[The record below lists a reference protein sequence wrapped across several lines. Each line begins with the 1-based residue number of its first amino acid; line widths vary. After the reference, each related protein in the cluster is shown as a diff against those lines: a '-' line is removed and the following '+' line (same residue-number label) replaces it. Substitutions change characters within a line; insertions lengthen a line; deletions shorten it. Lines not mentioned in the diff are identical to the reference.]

1 MNKKSVLDITNNK
14 NPLLKNIKLT
24 KNISPV
30 KSVLDTRTITPMN
43 FNTKL
48 EEEKPWYQTFFKGA
62 ESFEDGKWD
71 AGDLT
76 KTILNSAGDLGLN
89 IVEGFAQVP
98 EQIGTAIAGAEAQ
111 VADWLG
117 FDEHA
122 DNVRK
127 RIANNGGALISG
139 LAQKGQEALDKDSV
153 FDKTSDNVAS
163 GIGQMLSYYVG
174 SKVPVAGSNIKVG
187 KLNVPTTA
195 LLSGTGG
202 GLQEAYQN
210 ENVEDWQAWSKA
222 LGSGTIEG
230 ISEGIFGVLGVGGSE
245 LDDYLVKSL
254 TKNIKN
260 TIAKSAIKLGIK
272 SSGEAAEEFISYA
285 GNYLLDRVID
295 KTTELTGKENVK
307 FSKDWD
313 WDEVGEQMA
322 SAFLSTLITQG
333 AGDLAANKLNK
344 NNTESN
350 SIFSKQEIN
359 NALEKYT
366 NSQNAETSPIYGK
379 KQTNPL
385 STIFNEKIVQAN
397 QNNTIDF
404 DENKKY
410 HISSNFSN
418 EIDNVLNNNV
428 SSNTQV
434 KARDYTP
441 KILVN
446 SGVKDLPMLI
456 TQKHIKSTIYT
467 PEEAKKIGLPTKNVN
482 YHGLGKEMLIK
493 AIDGLDNPDSIYK
506 INDEDYLVITQFKD
520 NNNREIVV
528 PIRIDGKGRYNDVF
542 IDENQIKS
550 VYGRNNLSNYI
561 KNNNFELIYK
571 KGTSDFN
578 ERIQYSNVADVPINN
593 SITQKNNYVK
603 QENPLL
609 TAFKSKIAKNDYY
622 NSANKYNIDVTNDT
636 VKEMFRVANER
647 GIDIRYDSSV
657 FTNSNQNA
665 YWNVKKDGKREI
677 VLNPNADTG
686 KALQSIIIH
695 EMLHDMEGTKQYNN
709 LAKLV
714 LEYAKEKGE
723 YKTALR
729 SISNI
734 YSNYYNINSKDY
746 MQKIEKEMVADILGE
761 KFGSQ
766 EFLNTLVKKNRTL
779 MQKVHDWIIDLLN
792 KINKLTGYHSTKLYW
807 SDVESKLRKAFNQE
821 YVGEK
826 NKNRLSVTKSYNMEL
841 EEVEKDNKKL
851 SISINENNSIKDN
864 KGRILTK
871 EQQEYFKD
879 SKVRDEKGNLKTMY
893 HGSNNKFSIF
903 KHGKAY
909 RGSSKASVGYWFT
922 ETAEGAKRFADSV
935 WYGDTKTGPKV
946 YEVYLDIKNPK
957 IYERIDNTNELNEID
972 YKINSIKETLR
983 KLENKNIAIEIN
995 EQELRWANSKEE
1007 LMDIAKYEGIDF
1019 EDAENY
1025 HNAIKQ
1031 YDELIEEYD
1040 NKKYN
1045 DSYELFRSD
1054 IYKIAGKNANE
1065 ANSGGTGMYLS
1076 NEEEVVKQ
1084 YVEDLKQQ
1092 GYDGIIIKNTKFDNE
1107 TLGKDNSQYV
1117 VFNSNQ
1123 IKNVNNLNPTNSEDI
1138 RYSSQNNNEWQNFLK
1153 QNFNNNGTK
1162 TTMQDIKLPKNYYP
1176 GLNNTSVEKNIIN
1189 SFKNEYKPKEIKSA
1203 IKKDFEIQGYV
1214 NLNNTKINNSKELAE
1229 IAQIFR
1235 NPYYEITRILYM
1247 NNDGVLLGY
1256 DSFSAHKPNETYALK
1271 DTNQESIDATIN
1283 KMKVLKADYIVHLH
1297 NHPSG
1302 DPKPS
1307 QQDLIAINGLNQYG
1321 IPAKGMVIDHN
1332 KYSYIEDGKIIFDT
1346 IKDTNDEDFI
1356 LENIGK
1362 ISSVEE
1368 LAKIS
1373 ANTQHKHKNIIIFT
1387 DVKNNIRSIQEATD
1401 KFLKDDNKVIKYI
1414 NEQLKNNGAVKVF
1427 TSSKNSLIKPVLE
1440 KYVRAGILQDSF
1452 FDDTNTSLMQNNN
1465 IAKENEENSKKNKNA
1480 KVEREIF
1487 EDFSTIKKKENSI
1500 KTTKNGIKYVQVDSN
1515 FFENIPDAD
1524 RPRYLM
1530 NYIKENLAGKVI
1542 KTDDG
1547 TDIHILDK
1555 EDNRLGKLVHG
1566 NITYDKRI
1574 GNQIENKIN
1583 RNKFR
1588 FEITGNVLNNLENM
1602 IKISKVTKHK
1612 SDIENRHGEFAEKG
1626 FDTRSSY
1633 IYDGK
1638 NVYRVNFDIAI
1649 NSKSKNNL
1657 YAIKSIQKRNSI
1669 VANATQGMVAPLK
1682 NEVSYNPQSFNTN
1695 SIPQNKNNVN
1705 DLHNLEEDTKKY
1717 SVSEEHSD
1725 SYNEQIKTIDKVLMQ
1740 VPKEVKTEALNLKEK
1755 LYTELFDDL
1764 YIIDKIS
1771 KETGVKGLYYIA
1783 NNARQS
1789 RATADYIIGQN
1800 MTDLLG
1806 NNKGKSFKQVWEQ
1819 IPKEDRQ
1826 AFSDYLFNKHNEQR
1840 YARNKGVFG
1849 DKITAEQSLKIAQE
1863 YESKHPE
1870 FKEYAK
1876 DVYEY
1881 LDGLRNILVQGGLI
1895 SKKQAKMLKEMYPY
1909 YVPTYRSKI
1918 STGAVSNFQNNISVK
1933 NQIKKAT
1940 GSENDILPLQTI
1952 IPQLTVKYVNA
1963 ARRNT
1968 LYNTIYKLV
1977 KKYPDVMSKYAVE
1990 VKEKGK
1996 NKKNIDVD
2004 VVNENLDN
2012 TLKSSK
2018 ENNDDG
2024 NILTLYQNGE
2034 KVKLKI
2040 SNELYKA
2047 LTSFDNNTYFT
2058 KDSTFIKIVNK
2069 LSNLKKSLITTYNPI
2084 FSLTNFAKDFQ
2095 DAIVY
2100 SNDAKKFA
2108 KKFPQAIKK
2117 MATNSKEWQMYQAL
2131 GATQSGIF
2139 DREKGYKGDSK
2150 LPKKAIEK
2158 IADMNEFVEQIP
2170 RFSEFLSYIEKNGTD
2185 YNSLMEAMYRASD
2198 ITVNFARSGRISRTL
2213 DKLGAIYFNAA
2224 MQGADRAIR
2233 SVVNNPQGNGD
2244 SRSDYIKGA
2253 IKTITKASLIAM
2265 VPALFN
2271 YLIYKDDEDY
2281 KELSD
2286 YQKDNYYLIKVGNKF
2301 LRIPKGRFW
2310 GGAFAATGVRT
2321 ARAIDGEKDAFK
2333 GLGKQISDVVA
2344 PQNPLTNNLYSP
2356 IIDIAN
2362 NKSWAGSEIVPK
2374 RLQNLEPKDQY
2385 DESTTSIAKW
2395 LGDKL
2400 NISPKQIDYVLQQ
2413 NSGIIGQIL
2422 IPPLTPKAENNAISS
2437 KFIVDP
2443 VMSNKLATDF
2453 YDLKDEL
2460 TKKKNSE
2467 ALRNDLPEGFD
2478 TETSLLVNYLNREYS
2493 KITELNKEKRQ
2504 VQSSNLKKS
2513 EKEKEVREVQK
2524 QINDIYRRAVDN
2536 VNNNKGD
2543 LYIEYINSN
2552 DTGKVKKES
2561 MRLFEKYGDKDI
2573 LPVPSEYKSISV
2585 YGVKIDLTDDEK
2597 EQYNKIM
2604 LNALNKLYSKI
2615 FSLNKYNSLSD
2626 ENKIKLLDTYKGKL
2640 ATMVKEQM
2648 KPVIIKRITKDKE
2661 TLSKIK
2667 EAYIE
2672 KKIGT
2677 K

>member
-76 KTILNSAGDLGLN
+76 KTILSSAGDLGLN

-139 LAQKGQEALDKDSV
+139 LAQKGQDALDKDSV

-174 SKVPVAGSNIKVG
+174 SKVPVVGSNIKVG

-344 NNTESN
+344 NNTENN

-366 NSQNAETSPIYGK
+366 NSQNAEISPIYGK

-550 VYGRNNLSNYI
+550 VYGRNNLTNYI

-593 SITQKNNYVK
+593 SITQKSNYVK

-677 VLNPNADTG
+677 VLNPNANTG
-686 KALQSIIIH
+686 KALQSIVIH

-729 SISNI
+729 DISNM
-734 YSNYYNINSKDY
+734 YSNYYNANSKDY

-864 KGRILTK
+864 KGRILS
-871 EQQEYFKD
+871 EQQQEFFKD
-879 SKVRDEKGNLKTMY
+879 SKVRDEKGNLLTVY
-893 HGSNNKFSIF
+893 HGTDKI
-903 KHGKAY
+903 
-909 RGSSKASVGYWFT
+909 FT
-922 ETAEGAKRFADSV
+922 EFRNKYIQHGRAITDGYYLTLNKTNASE
-935 WYGDTKTGPKV
+935 YGTKIMEL
-946 YEVYLDIKNPK
+946 YANIKNPL
-957 IYERIDNTNELNEID
+957 YLHNYNGVVREL
-972 YKINSIKETLR
+972 INR
-983 KLENKNIAIEIN
+983 GY
-995 EQELRWANSKEE
+995 ANST
-1007 LMDIAKYEGIDF
+1007 
-1019 EDAENY
+1019 DA
-1025 HNAIKQ
+1025 
-1031 YDELIEEYD
+1031 LIE
-1040 NKKYN
+1040 KYN
-1045 DSYELFRSD
+1045 LETDDS
-1054 IYKIAGKNANE
+1054 G
-1065 ANSGGTGMYLS
+1065 
-1076 NEEEVVKQ
+1076 VVPTAKA
-1084 YVEDLKQQ
+1084 LAKLIKRL
-1092 GYDGIIIKNTKFDNE
+1092 GYDGIITTTQNDDVIDTDWSA
-1107 TLGKDNSQYV
+1107 TQIV
-1117 VFNSNQ
+1117 VLNSNQ
-1123 IKNVNNLNPTNSEDI
+1123 IKNVDNLNPTNDKDI
-1138 RYSSQNNNEWQNFLK
+1138 RYSYQNNNEWQNFLK
-1153 QNFNNNGTK
+1153 QYFSNNGTK
-1162 TTMQDIKLPKNYYP
+1162 TTIQDIKLPKIKQ
-1176 GLNNTSVEKNIIN
+1176 NNLSKVLPELPQIN
-1189 SFKNEYKPKEIKSA
+1189 T
-1203 IKKDFEIQGYV
+1203 
-1214 NLNNTKINNSKELAE
+1214 NLNVK
-1229 IAQIFR
+1229 
-1235 NPYYEITRILYM
+1235 
-1247 NNDGVLLGY
+1247 
-1256 DSFSAHKPNETYALK
+1256 
-1271 DTNQESIDATIN
+1271 TI
-1283 KMKVLKADYIVHLH
+1283 
-1297 NHPSG
+1297 
-1302 DPKPS
+1302 
-1307 QQDLIAINGLNQYG
+1307 
-1321 IPAKGMVIDHN
+1321 
-1332 KYSYIEDGKIIFDT
+1332 
-1346 IKDTNDEDFI
+1346 
-1356 LENIGK
+1356 
-1362 ISSVEE
+1362 
-1368 LAKIS
+1368 
-1373 ANTQHKHKNIIIFT
+1373 
-1387 DVKNNIRSIQEATD
+1387 
-1401 KFLKDDNKVIKYI
+1401 
-1414 NEQLKNNGAVKVF
+1414 
-1427 TSSKNSLIKPVLE
+1427 
-1440 KYVRAGILQDSF
+1440 
-1452 FDDTNTSLMQNNN
+1452 QNN
-1465 IAKENEENSKKNKNA
+1465 K
-1480 KVEREIF
+1480 
-1487 EDFSTIKKKENSI
+1487 
-1500 KTTKNGIKYVQVDSN
+1500 
-1515 FFENIPDAD
+1515 
-1524 RPRYLM
+1524 
-1530 NYIKENLAGKVI
+1530 
-1542 KTDDG
+1542 
-1547 TDIHILDK
+1547 
-1555 EDNRLGKLVHG
+1555 
-1566 NITYDKRI
+1566 
-1574 GNQIENKIN
+1574 
-1583 RNKFR
+1583 
-1588 FEITGNVLNNLENM
+1588 
-1602 IKISKVTKHK
+1602 
-1612 SDIENRHGEFAEKG
+1612 
-1626 FDTRSSY
+1626 
-1633 IYDGK
+1633 
-1638 NVYRVNFDIAI
+1638 
-1649 NSKSKNNL
+1649 
-1657 YAIKSIQKRNSI
+1657 
-1669 VANATQGMVAPLK
+1669 
-1682 NEVSYNPQSFNTN
+1682 
-1695 SIPQNKNNVN
+1695 
-1705 DLHNLEEDTKKY
+1705 DTKKY

-1740 VPKEVKTEALNLKEK
+1740 VPKEIKTEALNLKEK

-1849 DKITAEQSLKIAQE
+1849 DKITAEQSLEIAQE

-1895 SKKQAKMLKEMYPY
+1895 SKKQAKMLKEIYPY

-1977 KKYPDVMSKYAVE
+1977 KKYPDFMAKYAVE

-1996 NKKNIDVD
+1996 NKNNIDVD

-2024 NILTLYQNGE
+2024 NVLTLYQNGE

-2253 IKTITKASLIAM
+2253 VKTITKASLIAM

-2513 EKEKEVREVQK
+2513 EKEKKVREVQK

>member
-48 EEEKPWYQTFFKGA
+48 EEKKPWYQTFFKGA

-76 KTILNSAGDLGLN
+76 KTILSSAGDLGLN

-139 LAQKGQEALDKDSV
+139 LAQKGQDALDKDSV

-677 VLNPNADTG
+677 VLNPNANTG

-714 LEYAKEKGE
+714 LEYAKEKDE

-734 YSNYYNINSKDY
+734 YSNYYNVNSKDY

-807 SDVESKLRKAFNQE
+807 SDVERKLRKAFNQE

-826 NKNRLSVTKSYNMEL
+826 NKNRLSITKSYNMEL
-841 EEVEKDNKKL
+841 EEVEKDIENLKNKRMEISKKIELQKEKEGFVGYNREYSYEHCSDKLRSLFDTYDDIDNKINILENKRDNIFMKIIDENTSEKMGYYKIQKNVDDKIMLYLIEKAIDHKLFFRYQYSGYQLRKNQKSWTAGYTREEALREMKNDDTIVFEDGKSCMANPISLISGWRDFEELVVAFEGRYVNDGYDGEDVAEYDKKIANYKTDDFQNYFDKIHDELYSKGIESPDLYDIRDFLKDRLNEKDNKKL

-864 KGRILTK
+864 KGRILS
-871 EQQEYFKD
+871 EQQQEFFKD
-879 SKVRDEKGNLKTMY
+879 SKVRDEKGNLLTVY
-893 HGSNNKFSIF
+893 HGTDKI
-903 KHGKAY
+903 
-909 RGSSKASVGYWFT
+909 FT
-922 ETAEGAKRFADSV
+922 EFRNKYIQHGRAITDGYYLTLNKTNASE
-935 WYGDTKTGPKV
+935 YGTKIMEL
-946 YEVYLDIKNPK
+946 YANIKNPL
-957 IYERIDNTNELNEID
+957 YLHNYNGVVREL
-972 YKINSIKETLR
+972 INR
-983 KLENKNIAIEIN
+983 GY
-995 EQELRWANSKEE
+995 ANST
-1007 LMDIAKYEGIDF
+1007 
-1019 EDAENY
+1019 DA
-1025 HNAIKQ
+1025 
-1031 YDELIEEYD
+1031 LIE
-1040 NKKYN
+1040 KYN
-1045 DSYELFRSD
+1045 LETDDS
-1054 IYKIAGKNANE
+1054 G
-1065 ANSGGTGMYLS
+1065 
-1076 NEEEVVKQ
+1076 VVPTAKA
-1084 YVEDLKQQ
+1084 LAKLIKRL
-1092 GYDGIIIKNTKFDNE
+1092 GYDGIITTTQNDDVIDTDWSA
-1107 TLGKDNSQYV
+1107 TQIV
-1117 VFNSNQ
+1117 VLSSNQ
-1123 IKNVNNLNPTNSEDI
+1123 IKNVDNLNPTNDKDI
-1138 RYSSQNNNEWQNFLK
+1138 RYSYQNNNEWQNFLK

-1162 TTMQDIKLPKNYYP
+1162 TTIQDIKLPKIKQ
-1176 GLNNTSVEKNIIN
+1176 NNLSKVLPELPQIN
-1189 SFKNEYKPKEIKSA
+1189 T
-1203 IKKDFEIQGYV
+1203 
-1214 NLNNTKINNSKELAE
+1214 NLNVK
-1229 IAQIFR
+1229 
-1235 NPYYEITRILYM
+1235 
-1247 NNDGVLLGY
+1247 
-1256 DSFSAHKPNETYALK
+1256 
-1271 DTNQESIDATIN
+1271 TI
-1283 KMKVLKADYIVHLH
+1283 
-1297 NHPSG
+1297 
-1302 DPKPS
+1302 
-1307 QQDLIAINGLNQYG
+1307 
-1321 IPAKGMVIDHN
+1321 
-1332 KYSYIEDGKIIFDT
+1332 
-1346 IKDTNDEDFI
+1346 
-1356 LENIGK
+1356 
-1362 ISSVEE
+1362 
-1368 LAKIS
+1368 
-1373 ANTQHKHKNIIIFT
+1373 
-1387 DVKNNIRSIQEATD
+1387 
-1401 KFLKDDNKVIKYI
+1401 
-1414 NEQLKNNGAVKVF
+1414 
-1427 TSSKNSLIKPVLE
+1427 
-1440 KYVRAGILQDSF
+1440 
-1452 FDDTNTSLMQNNN
+1452 QNN
-1465 IAKENEENSKKNKNA
+1465 K
-1480 KVEREIF
+1480 
-1487 EDFSTIKKKENSI
+1487 
-1500 KTTKNGIKYVQVDSN
+1500 
-1515 FFENIPDAD
+1515 
-1524 RPRYLM
+1524 
-1530 NYIKENLAGKVI
+1530 
-1542 KTDDG
+1542 
-1547 TDIHILDK
+1547 
-1555 EDNRLGKLVHG
+1555 
-1566 NITYDKRI
+1566 
-1574 GNQIENKIN
+1574 
-1583 RNKFR
+1583 
-1588 FEITGNVLNNLENM
+1588 
-1602 IKISKVTKHK
+1602 
-1612 SDIENRHGEFAEKG
+1612 
-1626 FDTRSSY
+1626 
-1633 IYDGK
+1633 
-1638 NVYRVNFDIAI
+1638 
-1649 NSKSKNNL
+1649 
-1657 YAIKSIQKRNSI
+1657 
-1669 VANATQGMVAPLK
+1669 
-1682 NEVSYNPQSFNTN
+1682 
-1695 SIPQNKNNVN
+1695 
-1705 DLHNLEEDTKKY
+1705 DTKKY

-1740 VPKEVKTEALNLKEK
+1740 VPKEIKTEALNLKEK

-1849 DKITAEQSLKIAQE
+1849 DKITAEQSLEIAQE

-1977 KKYPDVMSKYAVE
+1977 KKYPDFMAKYAVE

-1996 NKKNIDVD
+1996 NKNNIDVD

-2024 NILTLYQNGE
+2024 NVLTLYQNGE

-2253 IKTITKASLIAM
+2253 VKTITKASLIAM

-2513 EKEKEVREVQK
+2513 EKEKKVREVQK

-2573 LPVPSEYKSISV
+2573 LPVPSEYKNISM

-2640 ATMVKEQM
+2640 ATTVKEQM
-2648 KPVIIKRITKDKE
+2648 KPVIIKRIAKDKE
-2661 TLSKIK
+2661 ALSKIK

>member
-677 VLNPNADTG
+677 VLNPNANTG

-714 LEYAKEKGE
+714 LEYAKEKDE

-734 YSNYYNINSKDY
+734 YSNYYNVNSKDY

-807 SDVESKLRKAFNQE
+807 SDVERKLRKAFNQE

-841 EEVEKDNKKL
+841 EEVEKDIENLKNKRMEISKKIELQKEKEGFVGYNREYSYEHCSDKLRSLFDTYDDIDNKINILENKRDNIFMKIIDENTSEKMGYYKIQKNVDDKIMLYLIEKAIDHKLFFRYQYSGYQLRKNQKSWTAGYTREEALREMKNDDTIVFEDGKSCMANPISLISGWRDFEELVVAFEGRYVNDGYDGEDVAEYDKKIANYKTDDFQNYFDKIHDELYSKGIESPDLYDIRDFLKDRLNEKDNKKL

-864 KGRILTK
+864 KGRILS
-871 EQQEYFKD
+871 EQQQEFFKD
-879 SKVRDEKGNLKTMY
+879 SKVRDEKGNLLTVY
-893 HGSNNKFSIF
+893 HGTDKI
-903 KHGKAY
+903 
-909 RGSSKASVGYWFT
+909 FT
-922 ETAEGAKRFADSV
+922 EFRNKYIQHGRAITDGYYLTLNKTNASE
-935 WYGDTKTGPKV
+935 YGTKIMEL
-946 YEVYLDIKNPK
+946 YANIKNPL
-957 IYERIDNTNELNEID
+957 YLHNYNGVVREL
-972 YKINSIKETLR
+972 INR
-983 KLENKNIAIEIN
+983 GY
-995 EQELRWANSKEE
+995 ANST
-1007 LMDIAKYEGIDF
+1007 
-1019 EDAENY
+1019 DA
-1025 HNAIKQ
+1025 
-1031 YDELIEEYD
+1031 LIE
-1040 NKKYN
+1040 KYN
-1045 DSYELFRSD
+1045 LETDDS
-1054 IYKIAGKNANE
+1054 G
-1065 ANSGGTGMYLS
+1065 
-1076 NEEEVVKQ
+1076 VVPTAKA
-1084 YVEDLKQQ
+1084 LAKLIKRL
-1092 GYDGIIIKNTKFDNE
+1092 GYDGIITTTQNDDVIDTDWSA
-1107 TLGKDNSQYV
+1107 TQIV
-1117 VFNSNQ
+1117 VLSSNQ
-1123 IKNVNNLNPTNSEDI
+1123 IKNVDNLNPTNDKDI
-1138 RYSSQNNNEWQNFLK
+1138 RYSHQNNSAWQDFLK
-1153 QNFNNNGTK
+1153 QYFSNNGTK
-1162 TTMQDIKLPKNYYP
+1162 TTIQDIKLPKIKQ
-1176 GLNNTSVEKNIIN
+1176 NNLSKVLPELPQIN
-1189 SFKNEYKPKEIKSA
+1189 T
-1203 IKKDFEIQGYV
+1203 
-1214 NLNNTKINNSKELAE
+1214 NLNVK
-1229 IAQIFR
+1229 
-1235 NPYYEITRILYM
+1235 
-1247 NNDGVLLGY
+1247 
-1256 DSFSAHKPNETYALK
+1256 
-1271 DTNQESIDATIN
+1271 TI
-1283 KMKVLKADYIVHLH
+1283 
-1297 NHPSG
+1297 
-1302 DPKPS
+1302 
-1307 QQDLIAINGLNQYG
+1307 
-1321 IPAKGMVIDHN
+1321 
-1332 KYSYIEDGKIIFDT
+1332 
-1346 IKDTNDEDFI
+1346 
-1356 LENIGK
+1356 
-1362 ISSVEE
+1362 
-1368 LAKIS
+1368 
-1373 ANTQHKHKNIIIFT
+1373 
-1387 DVKNNIRSIQEATD
+1387 
-1401 KFLKDDNKVIKYI
+1401 
-1414 NEQLKNNGAVKVF
+1414 
-1427 TSSKNSLIKPVLE
+1427 
-1440 KYVRAGILQDSF
+1440 
-1452 FDDTNTSLMQNNN
+1452 QNN
-1465 IAKENEENSKKNKNA
+1465 K
-1480 KVEREIF
+1480 
-1487 EDFSTIKKKENSI
+1487 
-1500 KTTKNGIKYVQVDSN
+1500 
-1515 FFENIPDAD
+1515 
-1524 RPRYLM
+1524 
-1530 NYIKENLAGKVI
+1530 
-1542 KTDDG
+1542 
-1547 TDIHILDK
+1547 
-1555 EDNRLGKLVHG
+1555 
-1566 NITYDKRI
+1566 
-1574 GNQIENKIN
+1574 
-1583 RNKFR
+1583 
-1588 FEITGNVLNNLENM
+1588 
-1602 IKISKVTKHK
+1602 
-1612 SDIENRHGEFAEKG
+1612 
-1626 FDTRSSY
+1626 
-1633 IYDGK
+1633 
-1638 NVYRVNFDIAI
+1638 
-1649 NSKSKNNL
+1649 
-1657 YAIKSIQKRNSI
+1657 
-1669 VANATQGMVAPLK
+1669 
-1682 NEVSYNPQSFNTN
+1682 
-1695 SIPQNKNNVN
+1695 
-1705 DLHNLEEDTKKY
+1705 DTKKY

-1740 VPKEVKTEALNLKEK
+1740 VPKEIKTEALNLKEK

-1849 DKITAEQSLKIAQE
+1849 DKITAEQSLEIAQE

-1977 KKYPDVMSKYAVE
+1977 KKYPDFMAKYAVE

-1996 NKKNIDVD
+1996 NKNNIDVD

-2024 NILTLYQNGE
+2024 NVLTLYQNGE

-2253 IKTITKASLIAM
+2253 VKTITKASLIAM

-2513 EKEKEVREVQK
+2513 EKEKKVREVQK

>member
-127 RIANNGGALISG
+127 RIANNGGALVSG
-139 LAQKGQEALDKDSV
+139 LAQKGQDALDKDSV

-550 VYGRNNLSNYI
+550 VYGRNNLTNYI

-677 VLNPNADTG
+677 VLNPNANTG

-714 LEYAKEKGE
+714 LEYAKEKDE

-734 YSNYYNINSKDY
+734 YSNYYNVNSKDY

-807 SDVESKLRKAFNQE
+807 SDVERKLRKAFNQE

-826 NKNRLSVTKSYNMEL
+826 NKNRLSITKSYNMEL
-841 EEVEKDNKKL
+841 EEVEKDIENLKNKRMEISKKIELQKEKEGFVGYNREYSYEHCSDKLRSLFDTYDDIDNKINILENKRDNIFMKIIDENTSEKMGYYKIQKNVDDKIMLYLIEKAIDHKLFFRYQYSGYQLRKNQKSWTAGYTREEALREMKNDDTIVFEDGKSCMANPISLISGWRDFEELVVAFEGRYVNDGYDGEDVAEYDKKIANYKTDDFQNYFDKIHDELYSKGIESPDLYDIRDFLKDRLNEKDNKKL

-864 KGRILTK
+864 KGRILS
-871 EQQEYFKD
+871 EQQQEFFKD
-879 SKVRDEKGNLKTMY
+879 SKVRDEKGNLLTVY
-893 HGSNNKFSIF
+893 HGTDKI
-903 KHGKAY
+903 
-909 RGSSKASVGYWFT
+909 FT
-922 ETAEGAKRFADSV
+922 EFRNKYIQHGRAITDGYYLTLNKTNASE
-935 WYGDTKTGPKV
+935 YGTKIMEL
-946 YEVYLDIKNPK
+946 YANIKNPL
-957 IYERIDNTNELNEID
+957 YLHNYNGVVREL
-972 YKINSIKETLR
+972 INR
-983 KLENKNIAIEIN
+983 GY
-995 EQELRWANSKEE
+995 ANST
-1007 LMDIAKYEGIDF
+1007 
-1019 EDAENY
+1019 DA
-1025 HNAIKQ
+1025 
-1031 YDELIEEYD
+1031 LIE
-1040 NKKYN
+1040 KYN
-1045 DSYELFRSD
+1045 LETDDS
-1054 IYKIAGKNANE
+1054 G
-1065 ANSGGTGMYLS
+1065 
-1076 NEEEVVKQ
+1076 VVPTAKA
-1084 YVEDLKQQ
+1084 LAKLIKRL
-1092 GYDGIIIKNTKFDNE
+1092 GYDGIITTTQNDDVIDTDWSA
-1107 TLGKDNSQYV
+1107 TQIV
-1117 VFNSNQ
+1117 VLSSNQ
-1123 IKNVNNLNPTNSEDI
+1123 IKNVDNLNPTNDKDI
-1138 RYSSQNNNEWQNFLK
+1138 RYSYQNNNEWQNFLK

-1162 TTMQDIKLPKNYYP
+1162 TTIQDIKLHKIKQ
-1176 GLNNTSVEKNIIN
+1176 NNLSKALPELPQIN
-1189 SFKNEYKPKEIKSA
+1189 T
-1203 IKKDFEIQGYV
+1203 
-1214 NLNNTKINNSKELAE
+1214 NLNVK
-1229 IAQIFR
+1229 
-1235 NPYYEITRILYM
+1235 
-1247 NNDGVLLGY
+1247 
-1256 DSFSAHKPNETYALK
+1256 
-1271 DTNQESIDATIN
+1271 TI
-1283 KMKVLKADYIVHLH
+1283 
-1297 NHPSG
+1297 
-1302 DPKPS
+1302 
-1307 QQDLIAINGLNQYG
+1307 
-1321 IPAKGMVIDHN
+1321 
-1332 KYSYIEDGKIIFDT
+1332 
-1346 IKDTNDEDFI
+1346 
-1356 LENIGK
+1356 
-1362 ISSVEE
+1362 
-1368 LAKIS
+1368 
-1373 ANTQHKHKNIIIFT
+1373 
-1387 DVKNNIRSIQEATD
+1387 
-1401 KFLKDDNKVIKYI
+1401 
-1414 NEQLKNNGAVKVF
+1414 
-1427 TSSKNSLIKPVLE
+1427 
-1440 KYVRAGILQDSF
+1440 
-1452 FDDTNTSLMQNNN
+1452 QNN
-1465 IAKENEENSKKNKNA
+1465 K
-1480 KVEREIF
+1480 
-1487 EDFSTIKKKENSI
+1487 
-1500 KTTKNGIKYVQVDSN
+1500 
-1515 FFENIPDAD
+1515 
-1524 RPRYLM
+1524 
-1530 NYIKENLAGKVI
+1530 
-1542 KTDDG
+1542 
-1547 TDIHILDK
+1547 
-1555 EDNRLGKLVHG
+1555 
-1566 NITYDKRI
+1566 
-1574 GNQIENKIN
+1574 
-1583 RNKFR
+1583 
-1588 FEITGNVLNNLENM
+1588 
-1602 IKISKVTKHK
+1602 
-1612 SDIENRHGEFAEKG
+1612 
-1626 FDTRSSY
+1626 
-1633 IYDGK
+1633 
-1638 NVYRVNFDIAI
+1638 
-1649 NSKSKNNL
+1649 
-1657 YAIKSIQKRNSI
+1657 
-1669 VANATQGMVAPLK
+1669 
-1682 NEVSYNPQSFNTN
+1682 
-1695 SIPQNKNNVN
+1695 
-1705 DLHNLEEDTKKY
+1705 DTKKY

-1849 DKITAEQSLKIAQE
+1849 DKITAEQSLEIAQE

-1940 GSENDILPLQTI
+1940 GSESDILPLQTI

-1996 NKKNIDVD
+1996 NKNNIDVD

-2513 EKEKEVREVQK
+2513 EKEKKVREVQK

>member
-76 KTILNSAGDLGLN
+76 KTILSSAGDLGLN

-139 LAQKGQEALDKDSV
+139 LAQKGQDALDKDSV

-174 SKVPVAGSNIKVG
+174 SKVPVVGSNIKVG

-344 NNTESN
+344 NNTENN

-397 QNNTIDF
+397 
-404 DENKKY
+404 
-410 HISSNFSN
+410 
-418 EIDNVLNNNV
+418 
-428 SSNTQV
+428 
-434 KARDYTP
+434 
-441 KILVN
+441 
-446 SGVKDLPMLI
+446 
-456 TQKHIKSTIYT
+456 
-467 PEEAKKIGLPTKNVN
+467 
-482 YHGLGKEMLIK
+482 
-493 AIDGLDNPDSIYK
+493 
-506 INDEDYLVITQFKD
+506 
-520 NNNREIVV
+520 
-528 PIRIDGKGRYNDVF
+528 
-542 IDENQIKS
+542 
-550 VYGRNNLSNYI
+550 NNLESA
-561 KNNNFELIYK
+561 YK

-578 ERIQYSNVADVPINN
+578 ERIQYSDVADVPTNN
-593 SITQKNNYVK
+593 NITQENNYVK
-603 QENPLL
+603 QENPLVEIFEEKTNKANVNLNEQVENAL
-609 TAFKSKIAKNDYY
+609 TNKNSTNKTYLGKVKDNISSKIKKITGINVDNRRHVLTDY
-622 NSANKYNIDVTNDT
+622 
-636 VKEMFRVANER
+636 
-647 GIDIRYDSSV
+647 DIR
-657 FTNSNQNA
+657 
-665 YWNVKKDGKREI
+665 
-677 VLNPNADTG
+677 
-686 KALQSIIIH
+686 H
-695 EMLHDMEGTKQYNN
+695 MLKQ
-709 LAKLV
+709 
-714 LEYAKEKGE
+714 
-723 YKTALR
+723 
-729 SISNI
+729 
-734 YSNYYNINSKDY
+734 
-746 MQKIEKEMVADILGE
+746 
-761 KFGSQ
+761 
-766 EFLNTLVKKNRTL
+766 
-779 MQKVHDWIIDLLN
+779 
-792 KINKLTGYHSTKLYW
+792 
-807 SDVESKLRKAFNQE
+807 
-821 YVGEK
+821 
-826 NKNRLSVTKSYNMEL
+826 
-841 EEVEKDNKKL
+841 
-851 SISINENNSIKDN
+851 
-864 KGRILTK
+864 
-871 EQQEYFKD
+871 
-879 SKVRDEKGNLKTMY
+879 
-893 HGSNNKFSIF
+893 HG
-903 KHGKAY
+903 
-909 RGSSKASVGYWFT
+909 
-922 ETAEGAKRFADSV
+922 
-935 WYGDTKTGPKV
+935 
-946 YEVYLDIKNPK
+946 NPK
-957 IYERIDNTNELNEID
+957 IENEKGQIAITKNDINKIPEILNNPDYITNGTNNKVGQTVRYIKEYSDNNTYVVEVVPEKSQTLIIKTMWKKPSTLTNDIVPSLTSSTKGR
-972 YKINSIKETLR
+972 YVSSTTNSITQK
-983 KLENKNIAIEIN
+983 
-995 EQELRWANSKEE
+995 
-1007 LMDIAKYEGIDF
+1007 D
-1019 EDAENY
+1019 NY
-1025 HNAIKQ
+1025 
-1031 YDELIEEYD
+1031 
-1040 NKKYN
+1040 
-1045 DSYELFRSD
+1045 
-1054 IYKIAGKNANE
+1054 
-1065 ANSGGTGMYLS
+1065 
-1076 NEEEVVKQ
+1076 VKQ
-1084 YVEDLKQQ
+1084 ENPLVSMLK
-1092 GYDGIIIKNTKFDNE
+1092 
-1107 TLGKDNSQYV
+1107 
-1117 VFNSNQ
+1117 
-1123 IKNVNNLNPTNSEDI
+1123 
-1138 RYSSQNNNEWQNFLK
+1138 NNNKMNE
-1153 QNFNNNGTK
+1153 
-1162 TTMQDIKLPKNYYP
+1162 DSKNYYP

-1283 KMKVLKADYIVHLH
+1283 KMKVLKADYIVNLH

-1307 QQDLIAINGLNQYG
+1307 QQDLIAINGLNQHG

-1547 TDIHILDK
+1547 TDIHILNK
-1555 EDNRLGKLVHG
+1555 NDNRLGKLVHG

-1649 NSKSKNNL
+1649 NSKNKNNL

-1963 ARRNT
+1963 ARRNA

-1996 NKKNIDVD
+1996 NKNNIDVD

-2139 DREKGYKGDSK
+2139 DRVKGYKEDSK
-2150 LPKKAIEK
+2150 IPKKAIEK

-2170 RFSEFLSYIEKNGTD
+2170 RFSEFLNYIEKNGTN

-2198 ITVNFARSGRISRTL
+2198 ITVNFARSGRVSRTA

-2286 YQKDNYYLIKVGNKF
+2286 YQKDNYYLIKIGDKF

-2333 GLGKQISDVVA
+2333 GLGTQIIDVAA
-2344 PQNPLTNNLYSP
+2344 PQNPLTNNLYSSF
-2356 IIDIAN
+2356 IETARN
-2362 NKSWAGSEIVPK
+2362 ESWSGSEIVPK

-2385 DESTTSIAKW
+2385 DESTTSVAKW

-2400 NISPKQIDYVLQQ
+2400 NISPKKIDYVLQQ

-2467 ALRNDLPEGFD
+2467 ALRNDLSEGFD
-2478 TETSLLVNYLNREYS
+2478 TETSLLVSYLNREYS

-2504 VQSSNLKKS
+2504 IQSSKLKDKEKS
-2513 EKEKEVREVQK
+2513 EKVREVQK

-2573 LPVPSEYKSISV
+2573 LPVPSEYKNISV

-2604 LNALNKLYSKI
+2604 LNVLNKLYSKI

>member
-76 KTILNSAGDLGLN
+76 KTILSSAGDLGLN

-139 LAQKGQEALDKDSV
+139 LAQKGQDALDKDSV

-174 SKVPVAGSNIKVG
+174 SKVPVVGSNIKVG

-677 VLNPNADTG
+677 VLNPNANTG

-729 SISNI
+729 DISNM
-734 YSNYYNINSKDY
+734 YSNYYNANSKDY

-821 YVGEK
+821 YTGNDSVSKYHVSNNLSNDIDNVLNNINERKPLKLRDYTPKVLVDSGIKDLPMYENASHVRK
-826 NKNRLSVTKSYNMEL
+826 NILTEDEAIQKGLVVNKRDHYHGLGKDIYIKAIDSLDNPRVIFKNNINNEYLILTVVKDKRGNNIIIPIEIESSTRINKVNIDINRIKTVYGYSKTNNIDLNNYIKYNIRNNKMIKIYEQKK
-841 EEVEKDNKKL
+841 EEGTGFSTVANSINNSISQQEDDVNNLHKKL
-851 SISINENNSIKDN
+851 SVSRSTVDN
-864 KGRILTK
+864 KGRILS
-871 EQQEYFKD
+871 EQQQEFFKD
-879 SKVRDEKGNLKTMY
+879 SKVRDEKGNLLTVY
-893 HGSNNKFSIF
+893 HGTQRADRVGNVFDAKKATSGPMPFFTDNREIAENYSKDKPDTSISREFDTEYDLFKVNGKSLDEYWASLTKAQQMKIVKEGYNIGFDDDFENIIHEVNASKNSFSNQYDYYLKYEEKGNAIRALYDVFIQDGNLMFEDMKKFQDVLKYAGISNVT
-903 KHGKAY
+903 Y
-909 RGSSKASVGYWFT
+909 LDQYML
-922 ETAEGAKRFADSV
+922 D
-935 WYGDTKTGPKV
+935 PKV
-946 YEVYLDIKNPK
+946 YEVYLNITNPFDTRKITLNIIKELEEIAKKAPLSQAYNSDQWDK
-957 IYERIDNTNELNEID
+957 TNIKPTDWINRLKED
-972 YKINSIKETLR
+972 YKNGTSHAWTSIP
-983 KLENKNIAIEIN
+983 
-995 EQELRWANSKEE
+995 
-1007 LMDIAKYEGIDF
+1007 DF
-1019 EDAENY
+1019 VTNY
-1025 HNAIKQ
+1025 LKIK
-1031 YDELIEEYD
+1031 
-1040 NKKYN
+1040 
-1045 DSYELFRSD
+1045 
-1054 IYKIAGKNANE
+1054 
-1065 ANSGGTGMYLS
+1065 
-1076 NEEEVVKQ
+1076 
-1084 YVEDLKQQ
+1084 
-1092 GYDGIIIKNTKFDNE
+1092 GYDGIIDIGGKNTGIKH
-1107 TLGKDNSQYV
+1107 QV
-1117 VFNSNQ
+1117 VIPFNSNQ

-1138 RYSSQNNNEWQNFLK
+1138 RYSHQNNSAWQDFLK
-1153 QNFNNNGTK
+1153 QYFSNNGTK
-1162 TTMQDIKLPKNYYP
+1162 TTIQDIKLPKIKQ
-1176 GLNNTSVEKNIIN
+1176 NNLSKVLPELPQIN
-1189 SFKNEYKPKEIKSA
+1189 T
-1203 IKKDFEIQGYV
+1203 
-1214 NLNNTKINNSKELAE
+1214 NLNVK
-1229 IAQIFR
+1229 
-1235 NPYYEITRILYM
+1235 
-1247 NNDGVLLGY
+1247 
-1256 DSFSAHKPNETYALK
+1256 
-1271 DTNQESIDATIN
+1271 TI
-1283 KMKVLKADYIVHLH
+1283 
-1297 NHPSG
+1297 
-1302 DPKPS
+1302 
-1307 QQDLIAINGLNQYG
+1307 
-1321 IPAKGMVIDHN
+1321 
-1332 KYSYIEDGKIIFDT
+1332 
-1346 IKDTNDEDFI
+1346 
-1356 LENIGK
+1356 
-1362 ISSVEE
+1362 
-1368 LAKIS
+1368 
-1373 ANTQHKHKNIIIFT
+1373 
-1387 DVKNNIRSIQEATD
+1387 
-1401 KFLKDDNKVIKYI
+1401 
-1414 NEQLKNNGAVKVF
+1414 
-1427 TSSKNSLIKPVLE
+1427 
-1440 KYVRAGILQDSF
+1440 
-1452 FDDTNTSLMQNNN
+1452 QNN
-1465 IAKENEENSKKNKNA
+1465 K
-1480 KVEREIF
+1480 
-1487 EDFSTIKKKENSI
+1487 
-1500 KTTKNGIKYVQVDSN
+1500 
-1515 FFENIPDAD
+1515 
-1524 RPRYLM
+1524 
-1530 NYIKENLAGKVI
+1530 
-1542 KTDDG
+1542 
-1547 TDIHILDK
+1547 
-1555 EDNRLGKLVHG
+1555 
-1566 NITYDKRI
+1566 
-1574 GNQIENKIN
+1574 
-1583 RNKFR
+1583 
-1588 FEITGNVLNNLENM
+1588 
-1602 IKISKVTKHK
+1602 
-1612 SDIENRHGEFAEKG
+1612 
-1626 FDTRSSY
+1626 
-1633 IYDGK
+1633 
-1638 NVYRVNFDIAI
+1638 
-1649 NSKSKNNL
+1649 
-1657 YAIKSIQKRNSI
+1657 
-1669 VANATQGMVAPLK
+1669 
-1682 NEVSYNPQSFNTN
+1682 
-1695 SIPQNKNNVN
+1695 
-1705 DLHNLEEDTKKY
+1705 DTKKY

-1740 VPKEVKTEALNLKEK
+1740 VPKEIKTEALNLKEK

-1849 DKITAEQSLKIAQE
+1849 DKITAEQSLEIAQE

-1977 KKYPDVMSKYAVE
+1977 KKYPDFMAKYAVE

-1996 NKKNIDVD
+1996 NKNNIDVD

-2024 NILTLYQNGE
+2024 NVLTLYQNGE

-2253 IKTITKASLIAM
+2253 VKTITKASLIAM

-2513 EKEKEVREVQK
+2513 EKEKKVREVQK

-2661 TLSKIK
+2661 ALSKIK

>member
-677 VLNPNADTG
+677 VLNPNANTG

-714 LEYAKEKGE
+714 LEYAKEKDE

-734 YSNYYNINSKDY
+734 YSNYYNVNSKDY

-807 SDVESKLRKAFNQE
+807 SDVERKLRKAFNQE

-826 NKNRLSVTKSYNMEL
+826 NKNRLSITKSYNMEL
-841 EEVEKDNKKL
+841 EEVEKDIENLKNKRMEISKKIELQKEKEGFVGYNREYSYEHCSDKLRSLFDTYDDIDNKINILENKRDNIFMKIIDENTSEKMGYYKIQKNVDDKIMLYLIEKAIDHKLFFRYQYSGYQLRKNQKSWTAGYTREEALREMKNDDTIVFEDGKSCMANPISLISGWRDFEELVVAFEGRYVNDGYDGEDVAEYDKKIANYKTDDFQNYFDKIHDELYSKGIESPDLYDIRDFLKDRLNEKDNKKL

-864 KGRILTK
+864 KGRILS
-871 EQQEYFKD
+871 EQQQEFFKD
-879 SKVRDEKGNLKTMY
+879 SKVRDEKGNLLTVY
-893 HGSNNKFSIF
+893 HGTDKI
-903 KHGKAY
+903 
-909 RGSSKASVGYWFT
+909 FT
-922 ETAEGAKRFADSV
+922 EFRNKYIQHGRAITDGYYLTLNKTNASE
-935 WYGDTKTGPKV
+935 YGTKIMEL
-946 YEVYLDIKNPK
+946 YANIKNPL
-957 IYERIDNTNELNEID
+957 YLHNYNGVVREL
-972 YKINSIKETLR
+972 INR
-983 KLENKNIAIEIN
+983 GY
-995 EQELRWANSKEE
+995 ANST
-1007 LMDIAKYEGIDF
+1007 
-1019 EDAENY
+1019 DA
-1025 HNAIKQ
+1025 
-1031 YDELIEEYD
+1031 LIE
-1040 NKKYN
+1040 KYN
-1045 DSYELFRSD
+1045 LETDDS
-1054 IYKIAGKNANE
+1054 G
-1065 ANSGGTGMYLS
+1065 
-1076 NEEEVVKQ
+1076 VVPTAKA
-1084 YVEDLKQQ
+1084 LAKLIKRL
-1092 GYDGIIIKNTKFDNE
+1092 GYDGIITTTQNDDVIDTDWSA
-1107 TLGKDNSQYV
+1107 TQIV
-1117 VFNSNQ
+1117 VLSSNQ
-1123 IKNVNNLNPTNSEDI
+1123 IKNVDNLNPTNDKDI
-1138 RYSSQNNNEWQNFLK
+1138 RYSYQNNNEWQNFLK

-1162 TTMQDIKLPKNYYP
+1162 TTIQDIKLPK
-1176 GLNNTSVEKNIIN
+1176 IN
-1189 SFKNEYKPKEIKSA
+1189 
-1203 IKKDFEIQGYV
+1203 D
-1214 NLNNTKINNSKELAE
+1214 NS
-1229 IAQIFR
+1229 
-1235 NPYYEITRILYM
+1235 N
-1247 NNDGVLLGY
+1247 
-1256 DSFSAHKPNETYALK
+1256 
-1271 DTNQESIDATIN
+1271 
-1283 KMKVLKADYIVHLH
+1283 
-1297 NHPSG
+1297 
-1302 DPKPS
+1302 
-1307 QQDLIAINGLNQYG
+1307 
-1321 IPAKGMVIDHN
+1321 
-1332 KYSYIEDGKIIFDT
+1332 
-1346 IKDTNDEDFI
+1346 
-1356 LENIGK
+1356 
-1362 ISSVEE
+1362 
-1368 LAKIS
+1368 
-1373 ANTQHKHKNIIIFT
+1373 
-1387 DVKNNIRSIQEATD
+1387 
-1401 KFLKDDNKVIKYI
+1401 
-1414 NEQLKNNGAVKVF
+1414 
-1427 TSSKNSLIKPVLE
+1427 
-1440 KYVRAGILQDSF
+1440 
-1452 FDDTNTSLMQNNN
+1452 
-1465 IAKENEENSKKNKNA
+1465 
-1480 KVEREIF
+1480 
-1487 EDFSTIKKKENSI
+1487 I
-1500 KTTKNGIKYVQVDSN
+1500 KTTKNGIKYVQIDSN
-1515 FFENIPDAD
+1515 FLENIPDAD

-1542 KTDDG
+1542 RTDDE
-1547 TDIHILDK
+1547 TDIYILDK
-1555 EDNRLGKLVHG
+1555 EDNRLGKLEHG

-1638 NVYRVNFDIAI
+1638 NVYQVNFDIAI
-1649 NSKSKNNL
+1649 NSKNKNNL

-1669 VANATQGMVAPLK
+1669 VANATQGMVASLK

-1695 SIPQNKNNVN
+1695 SITQNKSNVN
-1705 DLHNLEEDTKKY
+1705 DLHNLKEDTKKY

-1740 VPKEVKTEALNLKEK
+1740 VPKEIKTEALNLKEK

-1849 DKITAEQSLKIAQE
+1849 DKITAEQSLEIAQE

-1977 KKYPDVMSKYAVE
+1977 KKYPDFMAKYAVE

-1996 NKKNIDVD
+1996 NKNNIDVD

-2024 NILTLYQNGE
+2024 NVLTLYQNGE

-2253 IKTITKASLIAM
+2253 VKTITKASLIAM

-2504 VQSSNLKKS
+2504 IQSSKLKDKEKS
-2513 EKEKEVREVQK
+2513 EKVREVQK
-2524 QINDIYRRAVDN
+2524 EINAIYRRAVNN

-2573 LPVPSEYKSISV
+2573 LPVPSEYKNISM

-2640 ATMVKEQM
+2640 ATTVKEQM
-2648 KPVIIKRITKDKE
+2648 KPVIIKRIAKDKE
-2661 TLSKIK
+2661 ALSKIK

>member
-550 VYGRNNLSNYI
+550 VYGRNNLTNYI

-677 VLNPNADTG
+677 VLNPNANTG
-686 KALQSIIIH
+686 KALQSIVIH

-729 SISNI
+729 DISNM
-734 YSNYYNINSKDY
+734 YSNYYNANSKDY

-957 IYERIDNTNELNEID
+957 IYEGIDNTNELNEIA

-1031 YDELIEEYD
+1031 YNELIEEYD

-1054 IYKIAGKNANE
+1054 IYKIVGKNANE
-1065 ANSGGTGMYLS
+1065 ANIGGTGMYLS
-1076 NEEEVVKQ
+1076 NEEEIVKQ
-1084 YVEDLKQQ
+1084 YVED
-1092 GYDGIIIKNTKFDNE
+1092 
-1107 TLGKDNSQYV
+1107 
-1117 VFNSNQ
+1117 
-1123 IKNVNNLNPTNSEDI
+1123 
-1138 RYSSQNNNEWQNFLK
+1138 
-1153 QNFNNNGTK
+1153 
-1162 TTMQDIKLPKNYYP
+1162 
-1176 GLNNTSVEKNIIN
+1176 
-1189 SFKNEYKPKEIKSA
+1189 
-1203 IKKDFEIQGYV
+1203 
-1214 NLNNTKINNSKELAE
+1214 
-1229 IAQIFR
+1229 
-1235 NPYYEITRILYM
+1235 
-1247 NNDGVLLGY
+1247 
-1256 DSFSAHKPNETYALK
+1256 
-1271 DTNQESIDATIN
+1271 
-1283 KMKVLKADYIVHLH
+1283 
-1297 NHPSG
+1297 
-1302 DPKPS
+1302 
-1307 QQDLIAINGLNQYG
+1307 
-1321 IPAKGMVIDHN
+1321 
-1332 KYSYIEDGKIIFDT
+1332 
-1346 IKDTNDEDFI
+1346 
-1356 LENIGK
+1356 
-1362 ISSVEE
+1362 
-1368 LAKIS
+1368 
-1373 ANTQHKHKNIIIFT
+1373 
-1387 DVKNNIRSIQEATD
+1387 
-1401 KFLKDDNKVIKYI
+1401 
-1414 NEQLKNNGAVKVF
+1414 
-1427 TSSKNSLIKPVLE
+1427 
-1440 KYVRAGILQDSF
+1440 
-1452 FDDTNTSLMQNNN
+1452 
-1465 IAKENEENSKKNKNA
+1465 
-1480 KVEREIF
+1480 
-1487 EDFSTIKKKENSI
+1487 
-1500 KTTKNGIKYVQVDSN
+1500 
-1515 FFENIPDAD
+1515 
-1524 RPRYLM
+1524 
-1530 NYIKENLAGKVI
+1530 
-1542 KTDDG
+1542 
-1547 TDIHILDK
+1547 
-1555 EDNRLGKLVHG
+1555 
-1566 NITYDKRI
+1566 
-1574 GNQIENKIN
+1574 
-1583 RNKFR
+1583 
-1588 FEITGNVLNNLENM
+1588 
-1602 IKISKVTKHK
+1602 
-1612 SDIENRHGEFAEKG
+1612 
-1626 FDTRSSY
+1626 
-1633 IYDGK
+1633 
-1638 NVYRVNFDIAI
+1638 
-1649 NSKSKNNL
+1649 
-1657 YAIKSIQKRNSI
+1657 
-1669 VANATQGMVAPLK
+1669 
-1682 NEVSYNPQSFNTN
+1682 
-1695 SIPQNKNNVN
+1695 
-1705 DLHNLEEDTKKY
+1705 
-1717 SVSEEHSD
+1717 
-1725 SYNEQIKTIDKVLMQ
+1725 
-1740 VPKEVKTEALNLKEK
+1740 
-1755 LYTELFDDL
+1755 
-1764 YIIDKIS
+1764 
-1771 KETGVKGLYYIA
+1771 
-1783 NNARQS
+1783 
-1789 RATADYIIGQN
+1789 
-1800 MTDLLG
+1800 
-1806 NNKGKSFKQVWEQ
+1806 
-1819 IPKEDRQ
+1819 
-1826 AFSDYLFNKHNEQR
+1826 
-1840 YARNKGVFG
+1840 
-1849 DKITAEQSLKIAQE
+1849 
-1863 YESKHPE
+1863 
-1870 FKEYAK
+1870 
-1876 DVYEY
+1876 
-1881 LDGLRNILVQGGLI
+1881 
-1895 SKKQAKMLKEMYPY
+1895 
-1909 YVPTYRSKI
+1909 
-1918 STGAVSNFQNNISVK
+1918 
-1933 NQIKKAT
+1933 
-1940 GSENDILPLQTI
+1940 
-1952 IPQLTVKYVNA
+1952 
-1963 ARRNT
+1963 
-1968 LYNTIYKLV
+1968 
-1977 KKYPDVMSKYAVE
+1977 
-1990 VKEKGK
+1990 
-1996 NKKNIDVD
+1996 
-2004 VVNENLDN
+2004 
-2012 TLKSSK
+2012 
-2018 ENNDDG
+2018 
-2024 NILTLYQNGE
+2024 
-2034 KVKLKI
+2034 
-2040 SNELYKA
+2040 
-2047 LTSFDNNTYFT
+2047 
-2058 KDSTFIKIVNK
+2058 
-2069 LSNLKKSLITTYNPI
+2069 
-2084 FSLTNFAKDFQ
+2084 
-2095 DAIVY
+2095 
-2100 SNDAKKFA
+2100 
-2108 KKFPQAIKK
+2108 
-2117 MATNSKEWQMYQAL
+2117 
-2131 GATQSGIF
+2131 
-2139 DREKGYKGDSK
+2139 
-2150 LPKKAIEK
+2150 
-2158 IADMNEFVEQIP
+2158 
-2170 RFSEFLSYIEKNGTD
+2170 
-2185 YNSLMEAMYRASD
+2185 
-2198 ITVNFARSGRISRTL
+2198 
-2213 DKLGAIYFNAA
+2213 
-2224 MQGADRAIR
+2224 
-2233 SVVNNPQGNGD
+2233 
-2244 SRSDYIKGA
+2244 
-2253 IKTITKASLIAM
+2253 
-2265 VPALFN
+2265 
-2271 YLIYKDDEDY
+2271 
-2281 KELSD
+2281 
-2286 YQKDNYYLIKVGNKF
+2286 
-2301 LRIPKGRFW
+2301 
-2310 GGAFAATGVRT
+2310 
-2321 ARAIDGEKDAFK
+2321 
-2333 GLGKQISDVVA
+2333 
-2344 PQNPLTNNLYSP
+2344 
-2356 IIDIAN
+2356 
-2362 NKSWAGSEIVPK
+2362 
-2374 RLQNLEPKDQY
+2374 
-2385 DESTTSIAKW
+2385 
-2395 LGDKL
+2395 
-2400 NISPKQIDYVLQQ
+2400 
-2413 NSGIIGQIL
+2413 
-2422 IPPLTPKAENNAISS
+2422 
-2437 KFIVDP
+2437 
-2443 VMSNKLATDF
+2443 
-2453 YDLKDEL
+2453 
-2460 TKKKNSE
+2460 
-2467 ALRNDLPEGFD
+2467 
-2478 TETSLLVNYLNREYS
+2478 
-2493 KITELNKEKRQ
+2493 
-2504 VQSSNLKKS
+2504 
-2513 EKEKEVREVQK
+2513 
-2524 QINDIYRRAVDN
+2524 
-2536 VNNNKGD
+2536 
-2543 LYIEYINSN
+2543 
-2552 DTGKVKKES
+2552 
-2561 MRLFEKYGDKDI
+2561 
-2573 LPVPSEYKSISV
+2573 
-2585 YGVKIDLTDDEK
+2585 
-2597 EQYNKIM
+2597 
-2604 LNALNKLYSKI
+2604 
-2615 FSLNKYNSLSD
+2615 
-2626 ENKIKLLDTYKGKL
+2626 
-2640 ATMVKEQM
+2640 
-2648 KPVIIKRITKDKE
+2648 
-2661 TLSKIK
+2661 
-2667 EAYIE
+2667 
-2672 KKIGT
+2672 
-2677 K
+2677 